1 MDTAIPRARF
11 GNLRT
16 QVVLLVLI
24 AVVPAIVLAAVMSL
38 RQRQRELMIVREQ
51 VVRLARGAAAGHGS
65 GVEMAS
71 DFEWLERLTASSILP
86 SDARLTLVDAR
97 GLVRY
102 RHPSDPKVAIGQ
114 PFEARRAGDVHPRVE
129 NVDRPD
135 GRALRAIAPI
145 GPDGQGGFVVVERPV
160 AVILAD
166 ANRQL
171 AFELVALG
179 LIAAVCAFVA
189 RRMAASIH
197 HQQDQ
202 LREAET
208 SVRVLVDQS
217 IVGVYV
223 LDADRIVYCN
233 EAFARAFGRSVDEV
247 LRCRPVDLV
256 HPDDQMVVVTSI
268 ATRIAGEFDAL
279 HYTFRGQH
287 PDGTT
292 GWCEVYGRRIEYR
305 GRPALLGA
313 LLDVTEHR
321 RAEEAREES
330 ELHLQQVQ
338 RLEAIGRLAGG
349 IAHDFNNLLLVI
361 NGHAEALRDA
371 LDDTSHSRNDVET
384 ILRAADRAA
393 SLTRQLL
400 AFSRKQQLCL
410 RPIDLNATVTS
421 TSAMLRRVIGEDITL
436 HTVLASDLPAVTA
449 DVTQLEQVL
458 MNLAVNARD
467 AMPGGGVLTIET
479 ASVYLDDSYAA
490 THVGVKV
497 GHYARLA
504 VSDTGT
510 GMDTATVARV
520 FEPFFTTKE
529 KGRGTGLGL
538 STVYGIVK
546 QSGGNIWVYSEP
558 GCGTT
563 FKVYLPLTGDEADLV
578 AASALVPVTGGAETI
593 LLVEDE
599 DAVRDLLADMLKQLG
614 YDVLTAAHGDA
625 ALAVAR
631 RYPSRIDLMLS
642 DVIMPGLMHGP
653 DVYARLAPERPDM
666 KVIFM
671 SGYTDHAALHS
682 NLIEAGSTFL
692 GKPFTRAD
700 LAARVRSVLDSEA
713 LVTA

>member
-1 MDTAIPRARF
+1 MDRAVPRARF

-24 AVVPAIVLAAVMSL
+24 AVLPAIALAALMSV
-38 RQRQRELMIVREQ
+38 RHRQRELAAVR
-51 VVRLARGAAAGHGS
+51 G
-65 GVEMAS
+65 
-71 DFEWLERLTASSILP
+71 ERS
-86 SDARLTLVDAR
+86 
-97 GLVRY
+97 
-102 RHPSDPKVAIGQ
+102 
-114 PFEARRAGDVHPRVE
+114 
-129 NVDRPD
+129 
-135 GRALRAIAPI
+135 
-145 GPDGQGGFVVVERPV
+145 V
-160 AVILAD
+160 AVVLAD
-166 ANRQL
+166 ANR
-171 AFELVALG
+171 ELMLELFGLG
-179 LIAAVCAFVA
+179 LIAVACGAVA
-189 RRMAASIH
+189 RRMASSMQ

-202 LREAET
+202 LLEAET

-233 EAFARAFGRSVDEV
+233 EAFARAFGRTVDEV
-247 LRCRPVDLV
+247 VRCRPVDLV
-256 HPDDQMVVVTSI
+256 HPDDQTGVVTSI
-268 ATRIAGEFDAL
+268 ATRIAGEFDVL
-279 HYTFRGQH
+279 RYTFRAQH

-371 LDDTSHSRNDVET
+371 LDAASHSRNDVET

-410 RPIDLNATVTS
+410 RPIDLNAAVTS
-421 TSAMLRRVIGEDITL
+421 TSTMLRRVIGEDITL
-436 HTVLASDLPAVTA
+436 YTALASDLPAVTA

-490 THVGVKV
+490 THVGVKP

-510 GMDTATVARV
+510 GMDAATSARV

-538 STVYGIVK
+538 STAYGIVK

-563 FKVYLPLTGDEADLV
+563 FKVYMPLTGDEADLV
-578 AASALVPVTGGAETI
+578 AAPALVPVTGGAETI

-599 DAVRDLLADMLKQLG
+599 DAVRDLLAEMLTHLG

-631 RYPSRIDLMLS
+631 RYPSGIDLMLS
-642 DVIMPGLMHGP
+642 DVIMPGLMNGP
-653 DVYARLAPERPDM
+653 DVYAELAPERPEM

-700 LAARVRSVLDSEA
+700 LASRVRSVLDAEVMVAS
-713 LVTA
+713 

>member
-24 AVVPAIVLAAVMSL
+24 AVVPAIVLAAVMSV

-65 GVEMAS
+65 GVETAS

-189 RRMAASIH
+189 RRMAASIQ

-256 HPDDQMVVVTSI
+256 HPDDQTVVVTSI

-321 RAEEAREES
+321 RSEEAREES

-371 LDDTSHSRNDVET
+371 LGDTSHSRNDVET

-490 THVGVKV
+490 THVGVKA

-578 AASALVPVTGGAETI
+578 AAPALVPVTGGAETI